1 MLSWIFYVVVSADAF
16 SWDYDENTPKDGLY
30 GNMDYELKTGVV
42 RWMSSLSWDISG
54 IVSRCGVK
62 RKELCRIWSEYGAA
76 VLKTF
81 RTQYDPELKRK
92 QARMKE
98 EYDKMSAA
106 RTWELV
112 QARKLSLFGGGDS
125 RSLYYNNKLLA
136 NEKRNSLCRFFLE
149 KRLEP
154 AFVEMLVRFY
164 PGQAGEVVKYLKKA
178 GYADQEIG
186 DLIDRTVGRDG
197 KTEVLYKGGRGRQHD
212 RKIKARGS
220 GHMK

>member
-1 MLSWIFYVVVSADAF
+1 MVGVSDH
-16 SWDYDENTPKDGLY
+16 TL
-30 GNMDYELKTGVV
+30 
-42 RWMSSLSWDISG
+42 
-54 IVSRCGVK
+54 
-62 RKELCRIWSEYGAA
+62 
-76 VLKTF
+76 
-81 RTQYDPELKRK
+81 
-92 QARMKE
+92 
-98 EYDKMSAA
+98 
-106 RTWELV
+106 
-112 QARKLSLFGGGDS
+112 GDS

-197 KTEVLYKGGRGRQHD
+197 KTEFLYKGGRGRQHD
-212 RKIKARGS
+212 RKIKSCGS